1 MSLVILMENTVKNM
15 FKDICREL
23 DVKCTLLS
31 KDWIFMLEK
40 NGITR
45 FFAGYK
51 SGLNDHALGKVV
63 DDKYALYDVLREKGF
78 PVCEHHI
85 VYSEKIVEDYAK
97 GCNSFDDVKEYFE
110 EHHHDIVLKP
120 NNGTLGID
128 VYHVQDVIELERLY
142 HQLTD
147 KYDSIGM
154 CPYYSIQNEYRFIVL
169 NGEVR
174 HSFKKER
181 PIVYGDGVHSI
192 RELLIAF
199 NDTFFENKLSD
210 SFYDRVLD
218 VGEKYVYNWKFNL
231 SQGSIS
237 SEIKDQDLYQRLESI
252 ALRAS
257 NSIGLK
263 FGSVD
268 IIITEDGDALIL
280 EMNSGVML
288 YEQTRPLYKEVIQ
301 QLFEE

>member
-1 MSLVILMENTVKNM
+1 MENTVKNM

-23 DVKCTLLS
+23 DIKCTLLS

-40 NGITR
+40 NGVTR

-85 VYSEKIVEDYAK
+85 VYSEKITEDYAI
-97 GCNSFDDVKEYFE
+97 GCNTFDDVKDYFYQ
-110 EHHHDIVLKP
+110 HHQDVVLKP
-120 NNGTLGID
+120 NNGTLGMD
-128 VYHVQDVIELERLY
+128 VYRVQDVDELDHLY

-147 KYDSIGM
+147 KYDSISM
-154 CPYYSIQNEYRFIVL
+154 CPYYYIQNEYRFIVL
-169 NGEVR
+169 DGKVR

-181 PIVYGDGVHSI
+181 PIVYGDGKSTL

-199 NDTFFENKLSD
+199 NDTYFENILED
-210 SFYDRVLD
+210 SKYDRVLD
-218 VGEKYVYNWKFNL
+218 VGEEFVYNWKFNL

-237 SEIKDQDLYQRLESI
+237 TEITDKDLYQRLESL
-252 ALRAS
+252 ALRSA
-257 NSIGLK
+257 NSIGLN

-268 IIITEDGDALIL
+268 IIVTEEGEALIL

-288 YEQTRPLYKEVIQ
+288 YEKTKPLYKEVIHN
-301 QLFEE
+301 LFS